1 MSSLLRDTGP
11 RTICVLYRFLCS
23 SYLCAITRLG
33 MGELSDTPRAS
44 SAGTTPL
51 LLIIGLPSHGARA
64 QCASPRSIIS
74 VATHSVLPI
83 LSPGNTAQTSTVH
96 PTPAASTVTSN
107 EASPIVQ
114 TPSAPTQTSND
125 PIPELLASPSVT
137 PSPDPTVPWAWSAF
151 GPIVHASSS
160 SQPTTVT
167 VILSSTSTTS
177 DTDPPTS
184 GATAA
189 PNLPPQQS
197 PRDSLHPSRT
207 GPIVGGVVGTF
218 VLLILALLAAY
229 LRRRHLRVR
238 GAPQFALPSSIEHSS
253 TAELVP
259 SPAMVEVAPHDID
272 PPPYQ
277 VTPPPRYYNPSD
289 SRTFPPM
296 PADDATPTF
305 GNLNPNS
312 VEGSCPRAVI
322 AAQDGFEESSRTED
336 DEMASGHDSL
346 S

>member
-1 MSSLLRDTGP
+1 
-11 RTICVLYRFLCS
+11 
-23 SYLCAITRLG
+23 

-64 QCASPRSIIS
+64 QCGNCIPTSASPRSIIS

-83 LSPGNTAQTSTVH
+83 SSPGTTAQTSTVH

-151 GPIVHASSS
+151 GPIVHAGSS
-160 SQPTTVT
+160 SQPATVT
-167 VILSSTSTTS
+167 VILSLTSTTSDTATSTTS

-189 PNLPPQQS
+189 PNLLPQQS
-197 PRDSLHPSRT
+197 PQDSLHPSRT
-207 GPIVGGVVGTF
+207 GPIVGGVAGTF

-296 PADDATPTF
+296 PA
-305 GNLNPNS
+305 
-312 VEGSCPRAVI
+312 EGLPLI
-322 AAQDGFEESSRTED
+322 
-336 DEMASGHDSL
+336 
-346 S
+346 